1 MTREDVLQKS
11 REITAGTNCFVLP
24 VGGTYKVCRRVQG
37 RVIYL
42 GYRTDGAQLVS
53 WLRKLT
59 SH

>member
-42 GYRTDGAQLVS
+42 GYRTDGA
-53 WLRKLT
+53 
-59 SH
+59 